1 MWLNGRF
8 MSEPEIKDYVEQE
21 LRRQEL
27 QRGIC
32 IGAESMGEE
41 LKTVMQKS
49 EEEKAELRKEIA
61 RLKRELTELKQQEP
75 CIPWISC
82 EDEMPEPLE
91 QVIGYFPKVKHW
103 AVVGW
108 NGIYWDSPSG
118 FVRYTKNEISHWISV
133 QKLPLR
139 QIPDLKG
146 DEF

>member
-21 LRRQEL
+21 L

-41 LKTVMQKS
+41 LKKVMQKS
-49 EEEKAELRKEIA
+49 EEEKAELKEEIA
-61 RLKRELTELKQQEP
+61 NLKRKLTKQEHQEL

-82 EDEMPEPLE
+82 EDEMPDPLE
-91 QVIGYFPKVKHW
+91 QVIGYFPNVDCW
-103 AVVGW
+103 AIVGW
-108 NGIYWDSPSG
+108 NGLYWDSPSG
-118 FVRYTKNEISHWISV
+118 FVRYAKEEVSHWISV
-133 QKLPLR
+133 KKLPLF
-139 QIPDLKG
+139 QPPSLKG

>member
-21 LRRQEL
+21 L

-41 LKTVMQKS
+41 LKKVMQKAD
-49 EEEKAELRKEIA
+49 EEKAELKKEIA
-61 RLKRELTELKQQEP
+61 NLKRQLTKQKNREP
-75 CIPWISC
+75 DIPWISC
-82 EDEMPEPLE
+82 KDEMPDPLE
-91 QVIGYFPKVKHW
+91 QVIGYFPKADRW
-103 AVVGW
+103 AILGW
-108 NGIYWDSPSG
+108 NGLYWDSPSG
-118 FVRYTKNEISHWISV
+118 FVSYAKEDVSHWISV

-139 QIPDLKG
+139 QSLKLKG